1 MKKTLKWS
9 IVMMLAV
16 VGMTFTSCDDDD
28 TPAVPTVEEV
38 NGNYSGTMKYLE
50 ADAKELDLK
59 VANDSVIF
67 EAFPYQPLVEAV
79 VGKEA
84 AAGIIA
90 LIGDSLAYKVNYIAA
105 MNAANDSVI
114 ITLKPEPLNIPLGE
128 NAAVVVTITADK
140 KASYAID
147 KKNFKFDLT
156 ATEAKLGE
164 ANALQ
169 NPIDLAFDM
178 NKK

>member
-59 VANDSVIF
+59 VTNDSVIF
-67 EAFPYQPLVEAV
+67 EAFPYQPL
-79 VGKEA
+79 
-84 AAGIIA
+84 
-90 LIGDSLAYKVNYIAA
+90 GDSLAYKVNYTAA